1 MVSEPDRT
9 RIEEAV
15 VEILKTGDLET
26 LTEFSIRVM
35 LAERIN
41 VDLSDPEAKL
51 LVRRITESYLLL
63 LPDEEDKV
71 VEVVKEQSNCNDLP
85 DNTCTHVCKLSNR
98 RNVSV
103 KKSQGETLVSF
114 SNFYEK
120 DGNEYDGGII
130 LTANQ
135 WRALKQGIPAI
146 EEAILQLNSRKR
158 KCEPGISNEVS
169 AIAPQKN
176 FFIERKEAEVCKKV
190 SIDAPQGKNIS
201 ERKHPEAGDSN
212 ASTACGPKEHIPS
225 MRQQKLTD
233 PPVSVA
239 NISPNGQVKY
249 NSSTAFHPQR
259 IIPIPNTRLNGRNF
273 SFWMRQISF
282 VLNQLKIAYV
292 LTQPCPDTTLHEEAC
307 FEKAAQAK
315 AAAKKWVDDDYL
327 CRVNILNS
335 LSDHIYDQYSKRM
348 LSSKELWEELKLSF
362 DEDFGTKISLVNKY
376 MQYQIIDGVSVLE
389 QVQEFHEI
397 ADAIIACGM
406 RIDENF
412 HVSAIVSKLPPS
424 WKECRVKLLKE
435 EWLPLSKLMY
445 TLGVEE
451 NCRILHRSYETS
463 THSKPE
469 NKFVSK
475 TTEKKRLCYMCGNE
489 GHISKNCGL
498 HKWVESSRG
507 KNSADVH
514 VTTEVNKISKR

>member
-1 MVSEPDRT
+1 MDRT

-26 LTEFSIRVM
+26 LTEFSIRVTV
-35 LAERIN
+35 AERLNI
-41 VDLSDPEAKL
+41 DLCDLESKL
-51 LVRRITESYLLL
+51 LVRRTMETYLLS
-63 LPDEEDKV
+63 LPDEAEKV
-71 VEVVKEQSNCNDLP
+71 VEVVKEQSNCNNLP
-85 DNTCTHVCKLSNR
+85 DNTCTHICKLSNR

-103 KKSQGETLVSF
+103 KKFRGETLVTF
-114 SNFYEK
+114 SNCYEK
-120 DGNEYDGGII
+120 DGNEFDGGIS

-135 WRALKQGIPAI
+135 WCALKQGIPAI
-146 EEAILQLNSRKR
+146 EEAILQVNSRKR
-158 KCEPGISNEVS
+158 KCEAGISNEVS
-169 AIAPQKN
+169 AIAPQGKIS
-176 FFIERKEAEVCKKV
+176 IERKEAEVCNKV
-190 SIDAPQGKNIS
+190 SIDSPQGKIFS
-201 ERKHPEAGDSN
+201 EGKHPEAGDFN
-212 ASTACGPKEHIPS
+212 ASTASGPIEHLPS
-225 MRQQKLTD
+225 MRQQKHSD

-259 IIPIPNTRLNGRNF
+259 IIPIPNTRLNGRNY
-273 SFWMRQISF
+273 SCWMRQISF

-292 LTQPCPDTTLHEEAC
+292 LTQPCPDATLHEAAS
-307 FEKAAQAK
+307 FENAAQAK

-335 LSDHIYDQYSKRM
+335 LSDHLYDQYSKRI

-362 DEDFGTKISLVNKY
+362 DEDFGTKISQVSKY
-376 MQYQIIDGVSVLE
+376 MQYQIVDGASVLE
-389 QVQEFHEI
+389 QVQEFHDI
-397 ADAIIACGM
+397 ADTIIACGM

-445 TLGVEE
+445 TLKVEE
-451 NCRILHRSYETS
+451 NFRSRHRSYESS

-469 NKFVSK
+469 NRFVSK
-475 TTEKKRLCYMCGNE
+475 TTERKRLCYMCGNE

-498 HKWVESSRG
+498 HKWVESSKG
-507 KNSADVH
+507 KNNADVH
-514 VTTEVNKISKR
+514 VTTQGNKILEK